1 MSACGKQTTLSW
13 ESRRLWDPTPH
24 EQRLLTYRNEV
35 ILLQAN
41 NISHLNFF
49 PLGSFKSRNQK
60 QWVWWLGK
68 RGRHFLEANNSGET
82 CHRVGIA
89 KRWGVQPLCAAGQSQ
104 ADHPRD
110 LPEWDRWFNRGPCGT
125 CPCICLSLGCPLFL
139 FSFLSVP
146 CHLSHAGLTQ
156 EHGLSGSGILGSISE
171 YWSLSFISKSG
182 YEWGL
187 YALFWPFQ

>member
-1 MSACGKQTTLSW
+1 MKSFFFRRITSPTWTSFHLAVLNLEIKNCNDW
-13 ESRRLWDPTPH
+13 ES
-24 EQRLLTYRNEV
+24 V
-35 ILLQAN
+35 
-41 NISHLNFF
+41 
-49 PLGSFKSRNQK
+49 
-60 QWVWWLGK
+60 
-68 RGRHFLEANNSGET
+68 GRHFLEASNSGET

-110 LPEWDRWFNRGPCGT
+110 LPEWDRWFKRGPCGT
-125 CPCICLSLGCPLFL
+125 VPCICLSLGCPLFL

-146 CHLSHAGLTQ
+146 CHLFHAGPTQ
-156 EHGLSGSGILGSISE
+156 EHELSGSGVLGSISE
-171 YWSLSFISKSG
+171 CWSLSFISKSG